1 MSILFYLIYS
11 ILFFLVFTP
20 FILKGRYMHLSMLP
34 LLFFPHFNVTCF
46 LKMGLTISFFEI
58 YLLVFFA
65 FTLLAR
71 NSYMI
76 RIDTAA
82 KIFGLFLSLSL
93 LSILVAQIR
102 IGVGNLQP
110 SLDYLENPAV
120 RSFMSLNKMFVFIPI
135 LLAIKRFYI
144 ERKVNIPY
152 YFKKYLAYSGVFPS
166 IAVVLQYFN
175 SSFMLLFNNPSF
187 SETRGWD
194 VVSRPCGLSN
204 EASFYAILCFFS
216 FMGVYYAIE
225 EKIISQK
232 VGTGLYIL
240 YFVALVLSI
249 SRTGLLV
256 FLSFFLLKYYR
267 RLTFCKIMVCVCTV
281 ILASQITIM
290 NFNIIDRFISS
301 FDITADASTAE
312 RYGSAEAIWRLA
324 LDKGLLWGVGIYN
337 YYYYLM
343 PYLPDYMTEV
353 VTYSKNT
360 PIPSFN
366 LIFQLLAEWGG
377 IQFLFFGVYALV
389 NLRKKVCGAFVRD
402 WFLYMFIFAL
412 TVQVLN
418 FSLPFLI
425 LLYRKNENSL
435 CDRLF

>member
-1 MSILFYLIYS
+1 
-11 ILFFLVFTP
+11 
-20 FILKGRYMHLSMLP
+20 MHLSMLP

-46 LKMGLTISFFEI
+46 LKMGLTISFFEV

-65 FTLLAR
+65 FTFLAR
-71 NSYMI
+71 NSYTM

-93 LSILVAQIR
+93 LSIVIAQIR
-102 IGVGNLQP
+102 MGVGNLQP
-110 SLDYLENPAV
+110 SFDYLENPAV
-120 RSFMSLNKMFVFIPI
+120 RSFMSLNKMFVFIPV
-135 LLAIKRFYI
+135 LLTIKRFYI
-144 ERKVNIPY
+144 ERKINIPY

-166 IAVVLQYFN
+166 IAVVFQYFN

-194 VVSRPCGLSN
+194 VVGRPCGLTN

-232 VGTGLYIL
+232 VGTALYIL

-249 SRTGLLV
+249 SRTGLFV
-256 FLSFFLLKYYR
+256 FLLFFLFKYYR
-267 RLTFCKIMVCVCTV
+267 RLTFCKIVVCVCIV

-290 NFNIIDRFISS
+290 NFNIIDRLISS

-324 LDKGLLWGVGIYN
+324 LDKGLLLGVGIYN
-337 YYYYLM
+337 YYYYLT
-343 PYLPDYMTEV
+343 PYLPDYMTDV
-353 VTYSKNT
+353 VAYSKGT

-366 LIFQLLAEWGG
+366 FIFQLLVEWGG
-377 IQFLFFGVYALV
+377 IQFLFFGIYTFI
-389 NLRKKVCGAFVRD
+389 NLRKKVCESFVKD

-425 LLYRKNENSL
+425 LLYRKNENTL
-435 CDRLF
+435 CNRLS